1 VLLCT
6 INRRRH
12 EEGGKGRGGLWG
24 GEAGERAEGAGGPGG
39 GREGVLGRAG
49 SGVNVVGGVLESF
62 VPSPLLLAQRA
73 ETTGAAAG
81 GLEDVAV
88 LVLARDCVIV
98 HRCKGMPKKKRAGLL
113 RGGAWERAESRAELT
128 GGSRIKEKTPLS
140 PCSLTVLSPPP
151 PPSPRYHGH
160 EEPGVTYRVYRAR
173 WHMLGIFSFLTF
185 TNAFIWIVFAPIEQ
199 YEREGEGGGRGRRE
213 AEGGREKESVCVR
226 MRQRERERTQCRPLR
241 LCVREC
247 GNHQTVCAVCV
258 CGNKSPTRSPPSSP
272 PSSPPTSSSSL
283 LKVHCEVL

>member
-1 VLLCT
+1 MLLCT

-39 GREGVLGRAG
+39 GREGFSVGRVRG
-49 SGVNVVGGVLESF
+49 STSWVRGGVLESF

-113 RGGAWERAESRAELT
+113 RGGAWERAESRAEHT
-128 GGSRIKEKTPLS
+128 GSSRIKEKTPLS

-151 PPSPRYHGH
+151 LLLL
-160 EEPGVTYRVYRAR
+160 PGITA
-173 WHMLGIFSFLTF
+173 M
-185 TNAFIWIVFAPIEQ
+185 
-199 YEREGEGGGRGRRE
+199 
-213 AEGGREKESVCVR
+213 
-226 MRQRERERTQCRPLR
+226 
-241 LCVREC
+241 
-247 GNHQTVCAVCV
+247 
-258 CGNKSPTRSPPSSP
+258 RSP
-272 PSSPPTSSSSL
+272 
-283 LKVHCEVL
+283 V